1 MCDSREEPYLPPEGC
16 WDLTSPPPC
25 NFCIVSRKNPG
36 HIEPHPHPHPPQPF
50 HEGIWLF
57 YCTRQ
62 WPQLI
67 SKIEIENWKNN
78 YVLHIGQKAIS

>member
-50 HEGIWLF
+50 HEEYGYFIV
-57 YCTRQ
+57 
-62 WPQLI
+62 PD
-67 SKIEIENWKNN
+67 NDHN
-78 YVLHIGQKAIS
+78 